1 MTVPP
6 FVAEMIFGIAP
17 EGPMTHIRCESG
29 GGLTLL
35 MQTQSA
41 FTGSATQSSV
51 CRTQGGVVF
60 TPFPATLVVENGRIL
75 GHSFRFDFTSGG
87 VSCPQQGGIRVRD
100 GQAVEL
106 RGTGDCRLP
115 DELLPVGSYKDIQ
128 FVATR

>member
-1 MTVPP
+1 
-6 FVAEMIFGIAP
+6 MIFGIAP

-29 GGLTLL
+29 GELTLL
-35 MQTQSA
+35 MQTESA

-75 GHSFRFDFTSGG
+75 SHSFRFDLTSGG